1 MRLVVFAYHQVGFVC
16 LEELLAQGAEVAAVV
31 TYADDPG
38 ENVWWDSVGELARRH
53 GIPVLLP
60 EDVNAPA
67 FVETL
72 RDLRPDIIFSFY
84 FRDLLSDEILAIPP
98 RGGLNMH
105 GSLLPHYRGR
115 APVNWVLVNGET
127 ETGVTLHY
135 MVRRADA
142 GDIVGQ
148 RRVPIAFEDTAH
160 TLYAKIVDAAR
171 ATLHEAWPLLR
182 DGCAPRRPQD
192 LASGSYVGRRR
203 PEDGR
208 IDWSWPALRCYNLIR
223 AVTHPYPGAF
233 TSLDGRKLFIWWAT
247 PVAEMAVGPWA
258 LGSEPS
264 DRTDP
269 TDPSDSPSPN
279 AQRPTPNSPAPGTI
293 QVSPGEVIVST
304 GAGRLLL
311 LRLQFEGDEER
322 DAVTLAGEGRLRTG
336 QRFDT
341 GALA

>member
-1 MRLVVFAYHQVGFVC
+1 MRIVVFAYHQVGFVC

-38 ENVWWDSVGELARRH
+38 ENVWWDSVADLARRH
-53 GIPVLLP
+53 DIPMMVP
-60 EDVNAPA
+60 EDANAPA
-67 FVETL
+67 FVQTL
-72 RDLRPDIIFSFY
+72 RDLRPEMIFSFY
-84 FRDLLSDEILAIPP
+84 YRDLLDDEILAIPP

-142 GDIVGQ
+142 GDIVAQ

-171 ATLHEAWPLLR
+171 ATLRESWPLLR
-182 DGCAPRRPQD
+182 EGRAPRHPQD
-192 LASGSYVGRRR
+192 LTRGNYVGRRR
-203 PEDGR
+203 PADGR

-233 TSLDGRKLFIWWAT
+233 TSLNGRKLFIWWAT
-247 PVAEMAVGPWA
+247 LE
-258 LGSEPS
+258 
-264 DRTDP
+264 
-269 TDPSDSPSPN
+269 DPSKTQNQFP
-279 AQRPTPNSPAPGTI
+279 PGTL
-293 QVSPGEVIVST
+293 QVSPGEVAVAT
-304 GAGRLLL
+304 GAGRLRL
-311 LRLQFEGDEER
+311 LRLQFEGEAER
-322 DAVTLAGEGRLRTG
+322 DAVTLAGEGQLRAG
-336 QRFDT
+336 QQFDS
-341 GALA
+341 GASA